1 MASEIS
7 EDPSDTRDG
16 DVEEADLAVEDEQM
30 SEQDEQM
37 SEEEPKVWRQT
48 SNMFNYCQAP
58 VPAKLG

>member
-1 MASEIS
+1 M
-7 EDPSDTRDG
+7 
-16 DVEEADLAVEDEQM
+16 EEADLTVEDEQM